1 MSKVFFNEL
10 EIPKLNINLEVDSGS
25 HAQQTAKIISSFE
38 PILEK
43 EKPNVVL
50 LVGDVN
56 LTLACSLV
64 ASKMGIKIAYVEA
77 GLRSFNWVMPEEIN
91 SVITDGL
98 PDYLFTTSKDAN
110 LNLEKEGGRNTK
122 IKETGSSTISSL

>member
-25 HAQQTAKIISSFE
+25 HAQQTAKIIS
-38 PILEK
+38 PCLHGH
-43 EKPNVVL
+43 KPSNVVL
-50 LVGDVN
+50 LGGDVN